1 MPSNCHEC
9 GSAFSVQPEEV
20 EWLATNGKD
29 VPTVCP
35 RCRAFAAGIQ
45 DESITCTVCGKVF
58 IYPRELR
65 LFARLFNWPRPRRC
79 VGGCRISGPELTD
92 VEKAVSDFLRR
103 MRSAAKLN
111 APVRTTLHSSASG
124 QTGLTLRM
132 TGGSSHTTR
141 TQPSSA
147 DLGAG
152 ALAQALKEFQEK
164 KRRRQ

>member
-1 MPSNCHEC
+1 MPANCHDC

-20 EWLATNGKD
+20 EWLTANSKD

-65 LFARLFNWPRPRRC
+65 LFARMFSWPRPRRC
-79 VGGCRISGPELTD
+79 IGGCRAPGPEPSD
-92 VEKAVSDFLRR
+92 VEKQVTDFLRR
-103 MRSAAKLN
+103 MRAAAKLN
-111 APVRTTLHSSASG
+111 APVRSSLASG
-124 QTGLTLRM
+124 TSGGLSLRSSSG
-132 TGGSSHTTR
+132 GGSSR
-141 TQPSSA
+141 LQAPVE
-147 DLGAG
+147 GAS

-164 KRRRQ
+164 KRRKH